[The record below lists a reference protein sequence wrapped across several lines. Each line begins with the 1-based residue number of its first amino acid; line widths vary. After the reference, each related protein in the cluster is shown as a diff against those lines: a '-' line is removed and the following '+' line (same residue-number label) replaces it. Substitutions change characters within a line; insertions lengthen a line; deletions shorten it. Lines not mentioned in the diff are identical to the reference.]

1 MGHRNGIENHT
12 KSLNPCFCVPGS
24 LRKSFIKNCPP
35 PPDLLPLLLLIL
47 MIVGRVERFGESGV
61 CVVCVCVCV
70 VGVCGCVER
79 EEESGVWCQV
89 DTKARLLG
97 EPELVL
103 ARAEG
108 KKK

>member
-1 MGHRNGIENHT
+1 
-12 KSLNPCFCVPGS
+12 
-24 LRKSFIKNCPP
+24 
-35 PPDLLPLLLLIL
+35 

-89 DTKARLLG
+89 DTHDRLLG
-97 EPELVL
+97 EPELLL
-103 ARAEG
+103 ARG
-108 KKK
+108 KFAIGCEWIGNSKKNQKIPKIKKNQKIE